1 MDMDGISSPQ
11 IRLIS
16 RGPVVPDGYGIAY
29 QVNRHSL
36 SFNVT
41 CLKENPEKT
50 FELNAAK
57 MQYYLRE
64 AGDHMADVWSAQEPL
79 KAKL

>member
-1 MDMDGISSPQ
+1 MMWRIG
-11 IRLIS
+11 LIA
-16 RGPVVPDGYGIAY
+16 RGPVTPEGYGIAY
-29 QVNRHSL
+29 QVNRNSL

-41 CLKENPEKT
+41 CLKDNPSKT